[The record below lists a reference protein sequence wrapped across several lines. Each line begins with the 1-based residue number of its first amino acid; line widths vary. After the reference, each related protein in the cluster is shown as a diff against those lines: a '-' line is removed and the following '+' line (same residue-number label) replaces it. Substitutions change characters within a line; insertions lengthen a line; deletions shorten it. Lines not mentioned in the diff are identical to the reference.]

1 MHMEKEIELALKK
14 YLDAF
19 NAMKW
24 EELGNL
30 LSDEFTYFT
39 DTCVRQNKSEYMKFM
54 STNPW
59 CGKDYTIDNLKVI
72 TGITPDIAVACYNS
86 AFNGTYKDKPARVE
100 AIETTVFR
108 KIKDSWLLVHS
119 HTSNK

>member
-1 MHMEKEIELALKK
+1 MEKEIEQALRN

-24 EELGNL
+24 QELEGFL
-30 LSDEFTYFT
+30 VDDFTYFT
-39 DTCVRQNKSEYMKFM
+39 DTCIRQNKSEYMKFM

-59 CGKDYTIDNLKVI
+59 CSKDYTIDNLKVI
-72 TGITPDIAVACYNS
+72 TGITPDIAIACYDS
-86 AFNGTYKDKPARVE
+86 AFEGTYKDKPARVE

-108 KIKDSWLLVHS
+108 KINNSWLLVHS
-119 HTSNK
+119 HTRNK

>member
-1 MHMEKEIELALKK
+1 MEKEIEFALKK

-19 NAMKW
+19 NGMNW
-24 EELGNL
+24 RELETML
-30 LSDEFTYFT
+30 TDDFTYFT
-39 DTCVRQNKSEYMKFM
+39 DTCIKQNKSEYMRFM

-59 CGKDYTIDNLKVI
+59 HGKDYSIENLKVMS
-72 TGITPDIAVACYNS
+72 GNSADIAVAIYNS
-86 AFNGTYKDKPARVE
+86 AFIGTYKDNPAKVE

>member
-1 MHMEKEIELALKK
+1 MEKEIEFALKK

-19 NAMKW
+19 NGMNW
-24 EELGNL
+24 RELETML
-30 LSDEFTYFT
+30 TDDFTYFT
-39 DTCVRQNKSEYMKFM
+39 DTCIKQNKTEYMRFM

-59 CGKDYTIDNLKVI
+59 HGKDYSIENLKVMS
-72 TGITPDIAVACYNS
+72 GNSADIAVAIYNS
-86 AFNGTYKDKPARVE
+86 AFIGTYKDNPAKVE